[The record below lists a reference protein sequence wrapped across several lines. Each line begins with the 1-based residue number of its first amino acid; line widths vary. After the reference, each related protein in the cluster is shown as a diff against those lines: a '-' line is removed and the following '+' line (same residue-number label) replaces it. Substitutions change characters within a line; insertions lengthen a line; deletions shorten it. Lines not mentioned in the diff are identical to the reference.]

1 MRSRCCHLCG
11 LICQDQS
18 PSSCSKLTRAIQVPP
33 SFTRA
38 QWSTPR
44 CVGSAR
50 APVGLCSH
58 RSRPSRRGARRRILL
73 QTSPPAW
80 HRRTGTWRCGAATRR
95 SLAFGVRTSTRRKP
109 ARSSSRSAGQLG
121 RVGRDAAGSFCKATL
136 RPRCVLF
143 ARGVLRGRVCGA
155 SAKRSPPSHWRM
167 ASRRS
172 SGGSPPT
179 ATWQTNLRADSQ
191 RPVRA
196 SWTSCPKRRRG
207 DQLACSASTARRD
220 TQERGL

>member
-18 PSSCSKLTRAIQVPP
+18 PSSCSKLTCAIQVPP

-38 QWSTPR
+38 QRSTPR

-95 SLAFGVRTSTRRKP
+95 SLAFGMHTSTRRKP
-109 ARSSSRSAGQLG
+109 ARSSSRFAGPLG
-121 RVGRDAAGSFCKATL
+121 RVGRGAAVSFCRATL
-136 RPRCVLF
+136 RQRCVLF
-143 ARGVLRGRVCGA
+143 ARGVLRGLGCGA
-155 SAKRSPPSHWRM
+155 SAGKSLRLRSRM
-167 ASRRS
+167 ASRPS
-172 SGGSPPT
+172 SVGSPPT
-179 ATWQTNLRADSQ
+179 ATWLTSPRADSQ
-191 RPVRA
+191 RPARA
-196 SWTSCPKRRRG
+196 KRG
-207 DQLACSASTARRD
+207 HS
-220 TQERGL
+220 